1 MRIGNEMGAL
11 LVIIG
16 WFMAVGG
23 LAVALV
29 FPQLEGEHT
38 FLGNLVPWAIPIVG
52 IYLILFAN
60 RIGRR

>member
-1 MRIGNEMGAL
+1 MGVL

-29 FPQLEGEHT
+29 FPQLEGQHT
-38 FLGNLVPWAIPIVG
+38 FLGNLVPWVIPIVG

-60 RIGRR
+60 KAGGR